1 MGFSLEYGVHI
12 SKQNANKIYKLLW
25 THSFEMVLFL
35 PFFSLFPHS
44 DCIIFLSFADH
55 RQVRLCLFQNGLR
68 HRITLYPP
76 SRKVSFLF
84 CFAFC
89 VYVHVFT
96 RPYTWSQCSWTLG
109 SHLAG
114 WRGLE
119 TKRRL
124 FFVNLS
130 SDTPTEKCFGVEN
143 VMVRVV
149 GRWCGALIP
158 SYELGCVLGLSYH
171 ETQYAIKLKRVILS
185 QFFLME
191 NYLFVAKSAGSYYS
205 WFFRSVVSTTQLFRF
220 RCLNTR
226 NI

>member
-1 MGFSLEYGVHI
+1 MQIRVINFSGHI
-12 SKQNANKIYKLLW
+12 LLKW
-25 THSFEMVLFL
+25 CFFF
-35 PFFSLFPHS
+35 PFFSLPKQWLYH
-44 DCIIFLSFADH
+44 IFLSFTDH
-55 RQVRLCLFQNGLR
+55 RRVRLCLFQNGLR

-76 SRKVSFLF
+76 SRKVSFL
-84 CFAFC
+84 CSFAFC
-89 VYVHVFT
+89 VYVHVFS
-96 RPYTWSQCSWTLG
+96 RPYTWSQYSWTLG

-119 TKRRL
+119 TNRRL
-124 FFVNLS
+124 FFVNLP
-130 SDTPTEKCFGVEN
+130 SDIPKEKCFGVEN

-149 GRWCGALIP
+149 GRWSEAHIP

>member
-1 MGFSLEYGVHI
+1 M
-12 SKQNANKIYKLLW
+12 
-25 THSFEMVLFL
+25 
-35 PFFSLFPHS
+35 
-44 DCIIFLSFADH
+44 FLSFADH

-76 SRKVSFLF
+76 SRKVSFFF

-89 VYVHVFT
+89 VYVPVFT
-96 RPYTWSQCSWTLG
+96 RPYTWSQYSWTLG
-109 SHLAG
+109 SHPAG

-130 SDTPTEKCFGVEN
+130 SDMPKEKVVGIEN

-149 GRWCGALIP
+149 RRWCGAHIP
-158 SYELGCVLGLSYH
+158 SYELGCDLGLCYH

-185 QFFLME
+185 QCFFFLTE
-191 NYLFVAKSAGSYYS
+191 NYLFVAKSAGCYYS
-205 WFFRSVVSTTQLFRF
+205 WFFRSVVSTRHLFFFDVSTLVTFKLSLVTFAQLFFSSLGRDYLTNRGHTHKCPMNWGIF
-220 RCLNTR
+220 ST
-226 NI
+226 

>member
-1 MGFSLEYGVHI
+1 MVFIFQNKVQIRFIKFFWHI
-12 SKQNANKIYKLLW
+12 LLKW
-25 THSFEMVLFL
+25 CFFF
-35 PFFSLFPHS
+35 PFFSLPTQWLYHV
-44 DCIIFLSFADH
+44 FLSFADH
-55 RQVRLCLFQNGLR
+55 RQVRLCLLQNGLR

-130 SDTPTEKCFGVEN
+130 SDIPKEKCFGVEN

-185 QFFLME
+185 
-191 NYLFVAKSAGSYYS
+191 
-205 WFFRSVVSTTQLFRF
+205 
-220 RCLNTR
+220 
-226 NI
+226 

>member
-12 SKQNANKIYKLLW
+12 SKQNVNKIYKLLL

-35 PFFSLFPHS
+35 PFFSLFPLS

-96 RPYTWSQCSWTLG
+96 RSYTWSQ
-109 SHLAG
+109 
-114 WRGLE
+114 
-119 TKRRL
+119 
-124 FFVNLS
+124 
-130 SDTPTEKCFGVEN
+130 
-143 VMVRVV
+143 
-149 GRWCGALIP
+149 
-158 SYELGCVLGLSYH
+158 
-171 ETQYAIKLKRVILS
+171 
-185 QFFLME
+185 
-191 NYLFVAKSAGSYYS
+191 YS
-205 WFFRSVVSTTQLFRF
+205 
-220 RCLNTR
+220 
-226 NI
+226 

>member
-1 MGFSLEYGVHI
+1 MVFIFQNKVQIRFIKFFWHI
-12 SKQNANKIYKLLW
+12 LLKW
-25 THSFEMVLFL
+25 CFFF
-35 PFFSLFPHS
+35 PFFSLPTQWLYH
-44 DCIIFLSFADH
+44 IFLSFADH

-96 RPYTWSQCSWTLG
+96 RPYTWSQYSWTLG

-114 WRGLE
+114 WKGLE

-130 SDTPTEKCFGVEN
+130 SDIPKEKCFGGRKCDGSSSRA
-143 VMVRVV
+143 MMRSSHTKLRARV
-149 GRWCGALIP
+149 CF
-158 SYELGCVLGLSYH
+158 GL
-171 ETQYAIKLKRVILS
+171 ILS
-185 QFFLME
+185 WNTIRAKTEKGHTKSVFFLME

-205 WFFRSVVSTTQLFRF
+205 WFFRSVVSTRQLFLF

>member
-12 SKQNANKIYKLLW
+12 SKQNTIRFISFSGHILLKW
-25 THSFEMVLFL
+25 CFFF
-35 PFFSLFPHS
+35 PFSLFPHS

-96 RPYTWSQCSWTLG
+96 RPHTWSQYSWTLG
-109 SHLAG
+109 SHPAG

-130 SDTPTEKCFGVEN
+130 SDMPKEKGVGIEN
-143 VMVRVV
+143 VMFRVV
-149 GRWCGALIP
+149 ERWCGAHDHIP

-185 QFFLME
+185 QCFF
-191 NYLFVAKSAGSYYS
+191 F
-205 WFFRSVVSTTQLFRF
+205 
-220 RCLNTR
+220 
-226 NI
+226 